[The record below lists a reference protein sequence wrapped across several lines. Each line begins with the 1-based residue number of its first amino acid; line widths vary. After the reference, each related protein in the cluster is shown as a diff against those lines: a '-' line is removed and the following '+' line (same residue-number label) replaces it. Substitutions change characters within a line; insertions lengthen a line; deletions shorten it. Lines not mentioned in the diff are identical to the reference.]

1 MGPGNQPSDLREAAD
16 SRVNF
21 LVWEQEE
28 RVWREAGEGSG
39 LLSHAA
45 AELQKRGAA
54 AGGVINAGPLAVTSH
69 CLI

>member
-1 MGPGNQPSDLREAAD
+1 MAQRNQLSGLREAAD
-16 SRVNF
+16 ARVNL

-28 RVWREAGEGSG
+28 RVQREAGKGSG

-45 AELQKRGAA
+45 AELQNRGAA